1 MASVIL
7 TIASPD
13 DDILVSSASYR
24 RVILVSGVE
33 PLIGELGGELPVQRQ
48 HQVEEV
54 EAEDELEAVRGH
66 GEGQRGEV
74 QPHGL
79 AHQDSDEHQRLQR
92 GQKQPNYQVVRPPR
106 LSEIMKGVINR
117 YIAFLFKLN

>member
-1 MASVIL
+1 MGKCHHHHN
-7 TIASPD
+7 TSPD
-13 DDILVSSASYR
+13 DDIPLSSASYR
-24 RVILVSGVE
+24 RVILDGGPSVQ

-79 AHQDSDEHQRLQR
+79 AHQDSDEHQRLQG
-92 GQKQPNYQVVRPPR
+92 GQKQPNYQVVRLPR
-106 LSEIMKGVINR
+106 LSEIMKRVMFR
-117 YIAFLFKLN
+117 